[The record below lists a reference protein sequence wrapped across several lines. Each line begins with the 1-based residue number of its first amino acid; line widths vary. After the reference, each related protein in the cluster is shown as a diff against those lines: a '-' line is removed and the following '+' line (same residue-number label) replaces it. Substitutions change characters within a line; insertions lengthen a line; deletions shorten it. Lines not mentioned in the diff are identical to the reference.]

1 MRSIEEV
8 IQRLIEIR
16 DKGYVKTHRAHDTGV
31 GKTLE
36 DLLGISEN
44 NIKLPD
50 IGEIELKAKR
60 IESGSMLTLA
70 TKSPLPMGVNRVL
83 FENYK
88 YLDDYGYYNLHS
100 TVYGSRPNSL
110 GFRITLVKDK
120 LALENPKNIVAYW
133 PVSVFD
139 DTLRS
144 KSDRI
149 LLVFAQTKGERK
161 TINEQFLYSEAYLLS
176 NLNRDKFLAAIAN
189 DKLKVDIRIGVFRSG
204 KRQGQYHDHG
214 TGFRIGKIDFLQLF
228 DSYEPVLSSPLTGRF
243 PEI

>member
-1 MRSIEEV
+1 MESFEEV
-8 IQRLIEIR
+8 THKLRQIR
-16 DKGYVKTHRAHDTGV
+16 DKGYIKTHRAHDTGI

-44 NIKLPD
+44 NIRLPD

-83 FENYK
+83 FDNYK

-110 GFRITLVKDK
+110 GFRVTLVKDK
-120 LALENPKNIVAYW
+120 LVLENPKNIVAYW
-133 PVSVFD
+133 PISVFD

-161 TINEQFLYSEAYLLS
+161 TIHEHFLYSEAYLLS
-176 NLNRDKFLAAIAN
+176 NLNRDKFVAAIAN

-214 TGFRIGKIDFLQLF
+214 TGFRIHKTDFLHLF
-228 DSYEPVLSSPLTGRF
+228 DSYEPVLTSSLFGRS
-243 PEI
+243 PEV